1 VNMECIL
8 DVSSLRKRSGQWR
21 RDGQSSAL
29 VPTMGNLH
37 SGHLSLLERAKE
49 LADRTI
55 VSIFVN
61 PIQFG
66 VGEDYQIYPSTMKE
80 DLVKL
85 GQAGA
90 DVVFMPD
97 LKELYPGGTEDDTR
111 ITVPQIS
118 DILCGE
124 FRKGHFSGVAT
135 VVSKLLI
142 NSLPDFALFG
152 EKDFQQILVIKRMV
166 VDLLLPVEIVAMPT
180 CREGDGLAMSSRNR
194 YLDEKQRKISPVI
207 YRTLAGAARQLER
220 RDMTVKDIESEGVE
234 SLSECGM
241 KVEYFS
247 IRRQVDLKPAD
258 SNDRNLVILAAVW
271 LGEARLIDNLKVD
284 LIS

>member
-1 VNMECIL
+1 MESIL
-8 DVSSLRKRSGQWR
+8 DVSSLRKRSRQWR

-66 VGEDYQIYPSTMKE
+66 VGEDYQTYPSTMKE

-220 RDMTVKDIESEGVE
+220 RDMTIKDIESEGVE

-258 SNDRNLVILAAVW
+258 SSDRNLVILAAVW

>member
-1 VNMECIL
+1 MEEIL
-8 DVSSLRKRSGQWR
+8 DVSSLRKRSRKWR
-21 RDGQSSAL
+21 RNGQSSAL

-37 SGHLSLLERAKE
+37 SGHLSLLERAKRI
-49 LADRTI
+49 ADRTI

-66 VGEDYQIYPSTMKE
+66 LGEDYKTYPSTIAE
-80 DLVKL
+80 DLAKL
-85 GQAGA
+85 DKVGA

-111 ITVPQIS
+111 ISVPQIS
-118 DILCGE
+118 DILCGDS
-124 FRKGHFSGVAT
+124 RTGHFSGVAT
-135 VVSKLLI
+135 VVAKLLI

-180 CREGDGLAMSSRNR
+180 CREDDGLAMSSRNR
-194 YLDEKQRKISPVI
+194 YLTEKQRRISPTI
-207 YRTLAGAARQLER
+207 YQTLNKAARQLENR
-220 RDMTVKDIESEGVE
+220 NMTIKDIESKGMEW
-234 SLSECGM
+234 LSECGM
-241 KVEYFS
+241 EVEYFS
-247 IRRQVDLKPAD
+247 IRRQIDLKPAD
-258 SNDRNLVILAAVW
+258 SSDQNLIILAAVW

-284 LIS
+284 LAI